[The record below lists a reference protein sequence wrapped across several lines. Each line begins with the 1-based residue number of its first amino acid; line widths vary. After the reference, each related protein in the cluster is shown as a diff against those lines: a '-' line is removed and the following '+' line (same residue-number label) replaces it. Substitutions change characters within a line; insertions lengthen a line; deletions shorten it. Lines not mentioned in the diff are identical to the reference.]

1 MIEADVIELGHSSQP
16 SRFPRSSSAKH
27 THFSRPL
34 FVAATNMDHVFWMA
48 TLRKT
53 TMVSLSTERDCRVS
67 RSNGPAGW
75 ISVCKSSLTFGIL
88 LHFLALHLEPSS
100 RRPSAFPRQTT
111 VSLWLVCD
119 LHTRT
124 SVRMCVRVRTYWSKC
139 ILNQVITRLINRS
152 VRVIV
157 TLVREERMVHSVTV
171 SSESVNATLK
181 YKVVEI
187 RSESLV

>member
-1 MIEADVIELGHSSQP
+1 MHDRSADVIELGHSSQP

-75 ISVCKSSLTFGIL
+75 ISACKSSLTFGIL
-88 LHFLALHLEPSS
+88 LHFLALRFEPSS

-124 SVRMCVRVRTYWSKC
+124 SVRMCVRVRTSWSKC
-139 ILNQVITRLINRS
+139 ITRLINRS

-157 TLVREERMVHSVTV
+157 TLVREERMIHSVTV

-187 RSESLV
+187 KSEPSV